1 MPHLIENLKNK
12 NFFFLWLAQII
23 SQFGDRINRMAL
35 IALIAYRAPG
45 SALGLAKV
53 LSFTIAPVFIIGPL
67 AGVYVDRW
75 DRRTTLFICDFLRG
89 LLVLTIPFVFMKQAS
104 MVPIYLV
111 VFLVFSLSRFYVPAK
126 LSIIPDLVEPKNLL
140 MANSLATTTG
150 MIASALGFGFG
161 GILCEMIGAKGGFI
175 LNGITF
181 FCAGSLV
188 FSIAQKK
195 KIVVHTNELLHT
207 GKEMI
212 TTLKKSVFTEVKEGI
227 SYLTGHPDIRF
238 IATIQ
243 FVLFSAVG
251 AVYVVMIIFIQQ
263 AFGSIVKDLSLLAV
277 AMGSGLLIGSLM
289 YGKWGMGLSKFRT
302 IFLCLILGGLEVVLF
317 ATVIEQYPSFLL
329 ALLIAMISGVVVAP
343 IFIAANTVIHEVSEN
358 QMMGKVFSSLEII
371 MHLGFMLTMFAS
383 SFVAERVSP
392 YLILIVVG
400 TIISLVGLIGMFTYK
415 RELHLNNGGM

>member
-23 SQFGDRINRMAL
+23 SQFGDRINQMAL